1 MRMTLLLFESLFFGI
16 TLWLGFYLINR
27 DFSNPRLRFAGLG
40 LLSFALAWG
49 LDILSSHTPGHT
61 LQLAQ
66 YYWPLF
72 VFPSLFWT
80 GAIIYFIPE
89 DISFRTRLINAWRFG
104 LLPIATLCFLFSV
117 VINFILHASNVV
129 PGIGFAAFIL
139 SMIALVPLLLVL
151 FFSWNSL
158 RSMQPG
164 RAVTAILASLLIL
177 PIVTALYLLPL
188 NGLSSD
194 WLLLILGIDLL
205 LLGCIAA
212 IQDASEQGEAL
223 LPDMFRSFDFSFGTV
238 LLLSGQVVIVMILA
252 TGVTLPMLILLF
264 ASMATSIALQTF
276 SHRFGVLLEK
286 LAFARFPQ
294 LRRASTE
301 LRTAATILPR
311 VNQALDLHKLDE
323 VEFTRYTRSALSHY
337 GDLTHLATNPLTSLP
352 LIEACLAKR
361 GTKGDA
367 IGRAMELKT
376 LLTESILRLK
386 PRNGDQFG
394 TSAEWRYYNA
404 LYFPY
409 IIGLKP
415 YSRRTQ
421 HSHLDPVAKQAL
433 EWFRTQVPERTLHNW
448 QTAATKLV
456 AQDLRQT
463 NNL

>member
-1 MRMTLLLFESLFFGI
+1 MTLLIFESLFFGI
-16 TLWLGFYLINR
+16 TLWLGLYLINR

-49 LDILSSHTPGHT
+49 LDILTSHTPG
-61 LQLAQ
+61 LAIPLAQ

-72 VFPSLFWT
+72 VFPSLSWT
-80 GAIIYFIPE
+80 GVIIYFLPE
-89 DISFRTRLINAWRFG
+89 DISFRTGLINVWRFG
-104 LLPIATLCFLFSV
+104 LLPIAILCFLLSV
-117 VINFILHASNVV
+117 VTSLFLRTNNVV
-129 PGIGFAAFIL
+129 PGVGSGSFIL
-139 SMIALVPLLLVL
+139 STIALVPLLLVL
-151 FFSWNSL
+151 SFAWKSL
-158 RSMQPG
+158 RSIQPE
-164 RAVTAILASLLIL
+164 RAVIVLLASLLIL
-177 PIVTALYLLPL
+177 PLITALYLLPF
-188 NGLSSD
+188 NGLSNN

-205 LLGCIAA
+205 LLGSIAA
-212 IQDASEQGEAL
+212 ILDASEQGEAL
-223 LPDMFRSFDFSFGTV
+223 LPDMFRSFDFSFGT
-238 LLLSGQVVIVMILA
+238 LLLFSGQVVIVMILA

-264 ASMATSIALQTF
+264 ASIATSIALQTF

-286 LAFARFPQ
+286 FAFARFPQ

-311 VNQALDLHKLDE
+311 VNQALDLRKLDE
-323 VEFTRYTRSALSHY
+323 VEFTRYTRRALSHY

-352 LIEACLAKR
+352 LIEACFAKR

-367 IGRAMELKT
+367 IGRAMELKS

-386 PRNGDQFG
+386 PRNGNEFG

-409 IIGLKP
+409 IVGLKP

-456 AQDLRQT
+456 AQDLKQT
-463 NNL
+463 SNL